1 MKNKQNKLNLN
12 SASVKNSSFASSLGE
27 VGLQKIMLFPD
38 KLKSLQSLTPGSY
51 DESYP
56 ILVELSLTNA
66 CNQKCLWCSD
76 YELRQRSPDNLD
88 RRVLKA
94 LFADL
99 AKGGTRGVTIEG
111 GGEPTISPNFNWAVR
126 EAKNCGL
133 ALGLI
138 SNGLDF
144 RPDKEQQKA
153 FEWIRISLDA
163 ASPAQYQELKG
174 GDSYQTLLTNLRHLA
189 DNKEE
194 ATTLG
199 LGYVLTA
206 HNDDLQLLEKLVKHL
221 AELSFDYIH
230 LRPVVDKPQLQ
241 SKKDPAE
248 FEVLKKY
255 ETENFKVNI
264 SALYEN
270 KEGGNHNLPC
280 LAHSLSTVI
289 GADGAVWLCGRLN
302 MDDSFPPIGNLND
315 ETFTQIWHGS
325 MRAQQCAQVAD
336 ARFCRINCPQC
347 RISKYNR
354 LLWELNLLKTK
365 NFI

>member
-1 MKNKQNKLNLN
+1 MNSKKNNLN
-12 SASVKNSSFASSLGE
+12 PNNTTVKNAAPASSLAE
-27 VGLQKIMLFPD
+27 VSLQKIMLFPD
-38 KLKSLQSLTPGSY
+38 KLKALQSLTPETY
-51 DESYP
+51 DKSYP
-56 ILVELSLTNA
+56 ILVELSLTNN

-76 YELRQRSPDNLD
+76 YELRQRSPDKLD
-88 RRVLKA
+88 RSVLKT

-99 AKGGTRGVTIEG
+99 SQGGTRGITIEG
-111 GGEPTISPNFNWAVR
+111 GGEPTISPNFNWAVD
-126 EAKNCGL
+126 EAQNYGL

-144 RPDKEQQKA
+144 KPDKEQQRA

-163 ASPAQYQELKG
+163 ASPAQYQYLKG
-174 GDSYQTLLTNLRHLA
+174 ADSYQRLLTNLRHLA
-189 DNKEE
+189 ENKEK
-194 ATTLG
+194 TSTLG

-206 HNDDLQLLEKLVKHL
+206 HNDDLKLLKELVKHL

-230 LRPVVDKPQLQ
+230 LRPVVDKPKLQ
-241 SKKDPAE
+241 SKKTPAE
-248 FEVLKKY
+248 FEALKEY
-255 ETENFKVNI
+255 ETETFKVNI

-302 MDDSFPPIGNLND
+302 MDESFPPIGNLND
-315 ETFTQIWHGS
+315 ETFAQIWHGA
-325 MRAQQCAQVAD
+325 MRVQQCAQVAE
-336 ARFCRINCPQC
+336 AKFCQTNCPQC
-347 RISKYNR
+347 RISKYNH
-354 LLWELNLLKTK
+354 LLWDLKTLKTK